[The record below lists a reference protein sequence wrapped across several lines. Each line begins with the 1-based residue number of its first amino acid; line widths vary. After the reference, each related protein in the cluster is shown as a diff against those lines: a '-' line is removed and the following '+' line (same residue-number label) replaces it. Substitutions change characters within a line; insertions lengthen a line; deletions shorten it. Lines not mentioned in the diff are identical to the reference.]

1 MSGILRN
8 APAKYA
14 RSYLHTET
22 DGGDL
27 RHALRNPG
35 FRYTVKSHGTSH
47 GVTANTARADLV
59 KLAAAGLLAATRRGR
74 RQEFIA
80 TKDLEWALRDHGE

>member
-1 MSGILRN
+1 MSDIQAIEDRLRGSPELN
-8 APAKYA
+8 H
-14 RSYLHTET
+14 RQVRLL
-22 DGGDL
+22 G
-27 RHALRNPG
+27 HALRNPG

-74 RQEFIA
+74 RHEFIA
-80 TKDLEWALRDHGE
+80 TRDLEGALKDH